1 MHCSLF
7 RSHLTKYIQTCY
19 FHSGRQS
26 CLVKVLSSDCDHGAP
41 TNTAHRRM
49 DGRYLRERLEQIQ
62 LFGPAQVQRMWSA
75 GPEQSNKNF
84 L

>member
-1 MHCSLF
+1 M
-7 RSHLTKYIQTCY
+7 K
-19 FHSGRQS
+19 S
-26 CLVKVLSSDCDHGAP
+26 CLVKVLSSDGDHGAP
-41 TNTAHRRM
+41 MNTAHSRT
-49 DGRYLRERLEQIQ
+49 DGRYLRKCLEQVQ